1 MTTDGQLIE
10 RLHFKDPT
18 ALELIYNQYHPLLWN
33 ICSREF
39 VDPVICERILSGVF
53 KQLWQRPQQFSGE
66 KRILFYLLVFLKEDI
81 QIEKQGLCGLSD
93 EKTCS

>member
-18 ALELIYNQYHPLLWN
+18 ALELIYDQYHPLLWN

-39 VDPVICERILSGVF
+39 ADPVICERILSGIF
-53 KQLWQRPQQFSGE
+53 QKLWQKPQKFSGE
-66 KRILFYLLVFLKEDI
+66 RRLLFYLIICLKEDI
-81 QIEKQGLCGLSD
+81 HIEKQALCGLRG